1 MIKQESLWGA
11 EFAIEDN
18 TKEVLDKVANQETNQ
33 EEISRILKS
42 KKTNIID
49 KLKIIKDE
57 VYRVL
62 GRYIDDVITIR
73 DKDTLVK
80 YIDHA
85 IKNGVIAIDTETN
98 NSLDPIT
105 CKIMGG
111 CIYTPGEKA
120 AYIPINHTTLDGD
133 LLENQLTEQDLK
145 EQFDRLKDTKIIM
158 HNAKFDYEVI
168 LCTCN
173 CDLDI
178 YWDTLIAAKLI
189 DENEPKY
196 SLKYQYSKHIDPTQ
210 EAYDIEHLFMG
221 VKYAVVDPELFAL
234 YSARDAYD
242 TYKLYE
248 YQKDILEQPDNQ
260 GVYRVFREVETPL
273 TKVLAK
279 MELTGININVEYAKR
294 LHNKY
299 QKMLDEIDSEI
310 SKELVNLQP
319 KIDEWLKTDDANVL
333 VGGSVHKKP
342 KKEQLTNPINLSS
355 STQMAIVFYDIL
367 KVPQINKDKPRSTDK
382 ATLDEIADR
391 FDIPLAKLKKKRG
404 GIKILLDTFIDALPA
419 QLSTK
424 DNKIHCEYQQYGAKT
439 GRLSCSAPMQ
449 NWALI

>member
-1 MIKQESLWGA
+1 MVKQESLWGE
-11 EFAIEDN
+11 EFAVEDN
-18 TKEVLDKVANQETNQ
+18 TKEVLTKVANPETK
-33 EEISRILKS
+33 EEITKALKS
-42 KKTNIID
+42 KKVSLDDRLEIIR
-49 KLKIIKDE
+49 KE

-62 GRYIDDVITIR
+62 GRYKDSIITIR
-73 DKDTLVK
+73 DKDTLIK

-120 AYIPINHTTLDGD
+120 AYIPINHTTRDGA

-145 EQFDRLKDTKIIM
+145 EQFDRLKNTKIIM
-158 HNAKFDYEVI
+158 HNGKFDYEVI

-189 DENEPKY
+189 DENE
-196 SLKYQYSKHIDPTQ
+196 LKYGLKWQYIKHIDSTQ
-210 EAYDIEHLFMG
+210 EKYDIEHLFNG
-221 VKYAVVDPELFAL
+221 VQYAIVEPELFAL
-234 YSARDAYD
+234 YSAQDAFE

-248 YQKDILEQPDNQ
+248 YQKNILEQPDNQ

-279 MELTGININVEYAKR
+279 MELNGININVEYAKR

-299 QKMLDEIDSEI
+299 QKMLDEIDKEI
-310 SKELVNLQP
+310 EEELVKLKPQV
-319 KIDEWLKTDDANVL
+319 EAWLKTDDANTL
-333 VGGSVHKKP
+333 VGQVHKKP
-342 KKEQLTNPINLSS
+342 KKEQLTDPINLSS

-367 KVPQINKDKPRSTDK
+367 KVPQINKKKPRSTDK
-382 ATLDEIADR
+382 ATLDEIADKY
-391 FDIPLAKLKKKRG
+391 DIPLAKLKKKRS
-404 GIKILLDTFIDALPA
+404 GIKILLDTFIDKMPA
-419 QLSTK
+419 VLSIK
-424 DNKIHCEYQQYGAKT
+424 DNKVHCEYQQYGADT
-439 GRLSCSAPMQ
+439 GRLSCSNPEIK
-449 NWALI
+449 L